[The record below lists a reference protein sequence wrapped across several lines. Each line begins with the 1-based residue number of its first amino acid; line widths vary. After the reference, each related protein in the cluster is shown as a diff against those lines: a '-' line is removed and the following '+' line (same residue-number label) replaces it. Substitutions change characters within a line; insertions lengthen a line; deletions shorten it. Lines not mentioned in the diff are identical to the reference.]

1 MTVNLFMLQR
11 FWRTGLVVAVAVISL
26 CAKQALAL
34 DPTLTIVSPSPG
46 EVVASSTVNAIIDT
60 DVALAETK
68 DASGYVV
75 LLWLDASPDDV
86 SHALKTVQ
94 RGYIFNEIPAGLH
107 TLHAAIAD
115 QSASG
120 AITKV
125 SESSVDFEVAPPV
138 LVPVVGHV
146 SWYSLLLDGLIFS
159 FPIVALALL
168 FLWMHFII
176 YRKR

>member
-1 MTVNLFMLQR
+1 MLQR
-11 FWRTGLVVAVAVISL
+11 FWRIGLVVAIAMFFL
-26 CAKQALAL
+26 CAKPALAL

-60 DVALAETK
+60 DVALAETAQ
-68 DASGYVV
+68 ASGYVL

-86 SHALKTVQ
+86 SHAFKTTQ
-94 RGYIFNEIPAGLH
+94 RGYIFNEVPAGLH
-107 TLHAAIAD
+107 TLHATIAD
-115 QSASG
+115 QSVSG
-120 AITKV
+120 IITKV

-138 LVPVVGHV
+138 ALPVVGHV
-146 SWYSLLLDGLIFS
+146 SWYSLLLDGLVFS
-159 FPIVALALL
+159 FPVVALALL